1 MTKTT
6 PTNPA
11 PKSDANDAVPFD
23 ALAFTRD
30 VIRSL
35 QALVGR
41 EEAAFSQSKGDAY
54 KLLARLA
61 RAESRLA
68 FAAQKKGTR

>member
-1 MTKTT
+1 MAKTT
-6 PTNPA
+6 PTDDTPEPNPDN
-11 PKSDANDAVPFD
+11 PVPFD
-23 ALAFTRD
+23 ALTFTRD

>member
-1 MTKTT
+1 MSKSTT
-6 PTNPA
+6 P
-11 PKSDANDAVPFD
+11 ANTPVPQGDHAVTVD
-23 ALAFTRD
+23 TLAFTRD

-41 EEAAFSQSKGDAY
+41 EEPAFAQTKGDAY

-68 FAAQKKGTR
+68 FAANKKG

>member
-1 MTKTT
+1 MTKSTT
-6 PTNPA
+6 PDNP
-11 PKSDANDAVPFD
+11 PVPQGDHAVPVD

-30 VIRSL
+30 IIRSL

-41 EEAAFSQSKGDAY
+41 EEPAFAQTKGDAY

-68 FAAQKKGTR
+68 FAANKKG